1 MQAVQTPDAP
11 KAIGPYSQAVAAG
24 PLLFVSGQLGLD
36 PATGELAPSLPSQ
49 ARRAMENL
57 RAILRAAN
65 LDLGHIVK
73 CTVFLADMKQF
84 AEFNV
89 VYQGFFTAPYPAREV
104 VQAAKLPKDAL
115 VEISAIASVE
125 E

>member
-65 LDLGHIVK
+65 LDLGH
-73 CTVFLADMKQF
+73 T
-84 AEFNV
+84 
-89 VYQGFFTAPYPAREV
+89 
-104 VQAAKLPKDAL
+104 
-115 VEISAIASVE
+115 
-125 E
+125 

>member
-36 PATGELAPSLPSQ
+36 PASGEMAPSLPAQ
-49 ARRAMENL
+49 ARRALENVK
-57 RAILRAAN
+57 AILEAA
-65 LDLGHIVK
+65 DLAMSHVVK
-73 CTVFLADMKQF
+73 CTVFLADMKAF

-89 VYQGFFTAPYPAREV
+89 VYQGFFKAPYPAREV

-115 VEISAIASVE
+115 VEISAIASVDA
-125 E
+125 